1 MVTIHWFLRER
12 PENIDLFTCNR
23 IGNIRSNI
31 QLATEL
37 FHVKGKQN
45 PADQGTRWR
54 SMSTDMVMNNTKI
67 LECEMASPESEVFC
81 GKEWMTDLEKAK
93 LNVEEQDAYNQ
104 AFKQKPGTLAGKE
117 IKLINEGALKTW
129 SNKAK

>member
-1 MVTIHWFLRER
+1 
-12 PENIDLFTCNR
+12 
-23 IGNIRSNI
+23 
-31 QLATEL
+31 
-37 FHVKGKQN
+37 
-45 PADQGTRWR
+45 
-54 SMSTDMVMNNTKI
+54 MSTDMVMNNTKI

-117 IKLINEGALKTW
+117 IKGGRRRPVGKLQPLQYRG
-129 SNKAK
+129 